1 MKKLLTLA
9 LLTLTLTSCST
20 DELQQEQEDC
30 SKATVLAVYP
40 PPLLQPDRQRV
51 LIANNCTGMEHEL
64 WFGTSL
70 NLEVVDQVDWR

>member
-9 LLTLTLTSCST
+9 LLTLTLASCST
-20 DELQQEQEDC
+20 DEPQQEDC
-30 SKATVLAVYP
+30 SKATVLVVYP
-40 PPLLQPDRQRV
+40 APLLQPDRQRV

-70 NLEVVDQVDWR
+70 NLEVGDQVDWR